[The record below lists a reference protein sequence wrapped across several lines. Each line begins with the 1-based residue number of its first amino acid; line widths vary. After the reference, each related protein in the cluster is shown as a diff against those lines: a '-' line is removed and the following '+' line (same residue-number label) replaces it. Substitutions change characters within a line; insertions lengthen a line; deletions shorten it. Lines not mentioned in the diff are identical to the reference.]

1 MKLGKMMAMVR
12 RGILNLGLIP
22 LKLKIRVGMVIL
34 SVMMPLL
41 SSLWTFLSKVLSVI
55 MIEQSEVKDKSFE
68 LILYCQHLL

>member
-1 MKLGKMMAMVR
+1 MKLGKMMAKVR

>member
-1 MKLGKMMAMVR
+1 MIGYLVVIFMKLGKMMAKVR

-34 SVMMPLL
+34 LVMMPLL

-55 MIEQSEVKDKSFE
+55 MIE
-68 LILYCQHLL
+68 